1 MTTHLPQ
8 QNDFQCW
15 QMPIS
20 RPRKVDFNQARI
32 DAWNSPDYN
41 VPIYEPGQEDIV
53 RQARG
58 RNLFFSTNG
67 ESPRLM
73 HFRPFVK
80 PRVLISMRLPMPLA
94 WIHMWAQIP
103 GCLSK
108 LTTHTNPPP
117 APARTDDDD
126 TGKEEAPHTCCGGV
140 TLNRQTRTNPTP
152 APARTDDDD
161 YWGEI
166 RECALPRKTPM
177 IDYLPP
183 IKRGLKYSATHL
195 LKRVCGNIKLFL
207 PPRNPAPIKAETM
220 PMAKYRARSHPDP
233 NPRVSASYNTMTNQ
247 IQHPHTR
254 FGGCVVTSGVLLI
267 YETPR
272 QEQSQGP
279 RRNTD
284 LHSHLQPDMNTRS
297 KPARMPPY
305 PWSHTSCCPSLH
317 ENSPDENM
325 AKAPT

>member
-1 MTTHLPQ
+1 MGANIDEASNAIGMDSHVGPKFLGHRIALDRQTH
-8 QNDFQCW
+8 
-15 QMPIS
+15 M
-20 RPRKVDFNQARI
+20 
-32 DAWNSPDYN
+32 
-41 VPIYEPGQEDIV
+41 
-53 RQARG
+53 
-58 RNLFFSTNG
+58 
-67 ESPRLM
+67 
-73 HFRPFVK
+73 
-80 PRVLISMRLPMPLA
+80 
-94 WIHMWAQIP
+94 
-103 GCLSK
+103 
-108 LTTHTNPPP
+108 NPPP

-126 TGKEEAPHTCCGGV
+126 Y
-140 TLNRQTRTNPTP
+140 R
-152 APARTDDDD
+152 
-161 YWGEI
+161 GEI
-166 RECALPRKTPM
+166 RECAQPRETPM

-183 IKRGLKYSATHL
+183 IKRGLKYGATHP
-195 LKRVCGNIKLFL
+195 LKRVCGNIRLFL

-220 PMAKYRARSHPDP
+220 PMAKYGVRSHPDP
-233 NPRVSASYNTMTNQ
+233 NPRVSASYNMTTNQ

-254 FGGCVVTSGVLLI
+254 FGGCVVTSGPFPKRKPAQQRHARALNTKFDAQLPKPRVLNTMMDLISYHTPTAAGVLSI

-284 LHSHLQPDMNTRS
+284 LRSHLQPDMNTRS